1 MSMGPCGP
9 LRVPEWL
16 WRTLGEQGQDPTA
29 RPAQK
34 NTESLSDFTCVTHE
48 LVRMSGYTCPCPH
61 VCVHLMCPSSV
72 CISCPCVFGN
82 RHSSACACISVHT
95 PGPEFTS
102 VLVHL
107 DQPLFPCASNVL
119 VHPWLCTR
127 TPVLVRVMWT
137 EHLHRSWQP
146 FSGKA
151 KRSNN
156 FGFAGHV
163 VSVTTTQLS
172 HCSEKAATDKK

>member
-1 MSMGPCGP
+1 MALGDPGGTETGSYSQASPEKHSLCQTS
-9 LRVPEWL
+9 RVPH
-16 WRTLGEQGQDPTA
+16 
-29 RPAQK
+29 K
-34 NTESLSDFTCVTHE
+34 
-48 LVRMSGYTCPCPH
+48 LVRTSGYTCPCPR
-61 VCVHLMCPSSV
+61 VCVRLMCPSSV

-82 RHSSACACISVHT
+82 RHSSVCTCISVHT
-95 PGPEFTS
+95 PGPVFTS

-107 DQPLFPCASNVL
+107 DQPLFPCASNVPVL
-119 VHPWLCTR
+119 LWLCTH
-127 TPVLVRVMWT
+127 TPVLMRVMWT

-172 HCSEKAATDKK
+172 HCSEIAATDKKWLGVAMCQ

>member
-1 MSMGPCGP
+1 MALGDPGGTGTGSYSQASPEKH
-9 LRVPEWL
+9 RVSVRLHMCPS
-16 WRTLGEQGQDPTA
+16 RTCSYVWVHVP
-29 RPAQK
+29 
-34 NTESLSDFTCVTHE
+34 
-48 LVRMSGYTCPCPH
+48 CPC

-95 PGPEFTS
+95 PGPVFTS

-107 DQPLFPCASNVL
+107 DQPLFPCAANVL
-119 VHPWLCTR
+119 VHLWVCTH

-137 EHLHRSWQP
+137 EHLRRNWQP

-172 HCSEKAATDKK
+172 HCSEKAATD